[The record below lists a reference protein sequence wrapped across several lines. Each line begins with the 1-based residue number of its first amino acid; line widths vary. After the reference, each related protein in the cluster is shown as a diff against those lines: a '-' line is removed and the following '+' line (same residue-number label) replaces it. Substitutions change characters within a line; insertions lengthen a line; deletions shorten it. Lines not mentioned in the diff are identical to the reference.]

1 MSVIC
6 SDKTGTLTQ
15 NKMTVQEIY
24 LDGKLYKPEEL
35 DSHNQLHRYLL
46 YDAVLTNDSSIV
58 DGKGIGDPVHKYYS
72 FPSEARDFSRGYF
85 TVIFTFFVT
94 FPDFTV
100 IVTLPFFF
108 AFTTPFFVTV
118 VIFLLEVV

>member
-1 MSVIC
+1 METM
-6 SDKTGTLTQ
+6 DGTEKAPFREPGKTSPKGRRRQ
-15 NKMTVQEIY
+15 MKQE
-24 LDGKLYKPEEL
+24 
-35 DSHNQLHRYLL
+35 N
-46 YDAVLTNDSSIV
+46 
-58 DGKGIGDPVHKYYS
+58 GKGIGDPVHKYYS

-118 VIFLLEVV
+118 AIFLLEVV

>member
-1 MSVIC
+1 MGKVHKSLHPGYHGRNGEG
-6 SDKTGTLTQ
+6 SFREPDKTSPKGRLRQ
-15 NKMTVQEIY
+15 MKQE
-24 LDGKLYKPEEL
+24 
-35 DSHNQLHRYLL
+35 
-46 YDAVLTNDSSIV
+46 

-118 VIFLLEVV
+118 AIFLLEVV

>member
-1 MSVIC
+1 MEAEEPWVKSTKAC
-6 SDKTGTLTQ
+6 TLDTMDGTEKAPFREPDKTSPKGRLRQ
-15 NKMTVQEIY
+15 MKQE
-24 LDGKLYKPEEL
+24 
-35 DSHNQLHRYLL
+35 
-46 YDAVLTNDSSIV
+46 

-118 VIFLLEVV
+118 AIFLLEVV

>member
-1 MSVIC
+1 M
-6 SDKTGTLTQ
+6 K
-15 NKMTVQEIY
+15 QE
-24 LDGKLYKPEEL
+24 
-35 DSHNQLHRYLL
+35 
-46 YDAVLTNDSSIV
+46 

-100 IVTLPFFF
+100 IVTLPFFI

-118 VIFLLEVV
+118 AIFLLEVV